1 MWFKLAQCQAC
12 RKCFI
17 HSSDFN
23 SQPSP
28 LTGHSDSLQ
37 GVNSARNIPWSEPAM
52 NPKGA
57 GASSSWG
64 LPATQWITGNLLGV
78 SSMDSDTQVSLAE
91 RATVPRQNHP

>member
-1 MWFKLAQCQAC
+1 
-12 RKCFI
+12 
-17 HSSDFN
+17 
-23 SQPSP
+23 
-28 LTGHSDSLQ
+28 
-37 GVNSARNIPWSEPAM
+37 M